1 MLNSNTLLL
10 FSVNKVKGR
19 TMNELTK
26 LRETQS
32 KLCFNWKGTLL
43 QKEDGIKNHNSK
55 NSRAI
60 MLILQYIMSFYTMQA
75 FTCKK

>member
-1 MLNSNTLLL
+1 MLNSN
-10 FSVNKVKGR
+10 KGR
-19 TMNELTK
+19 TMKELTK

-32 KLCFNWKGTLL
+32 KLCLNWKGTLR

-60 MLILQYIMSFYTMQA
+60 MLILQYIMSFNTMQA